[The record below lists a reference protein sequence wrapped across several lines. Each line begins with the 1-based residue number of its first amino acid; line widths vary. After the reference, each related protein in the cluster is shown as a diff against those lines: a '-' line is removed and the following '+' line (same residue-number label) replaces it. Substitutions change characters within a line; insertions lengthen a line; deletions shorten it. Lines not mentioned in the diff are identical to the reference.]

1 MTRPSSGPAV
11 GRPIARI
18 EGRAKVTG
26 RARFA
31 AEYPIRGV
39 VHAVP
44 VLSTVSR
51 GRISAIDTAEA
62 EASPGVLKVLTHLNA
77 PKLPYQQ
84 RKDKPVTDPSVGE
97 PFRPLRSDVITFDR
111 QYVAVVVATT
121 LEQAEA
127 AAAKVRVT
135 YVDTGGAFTFDSA
148 LPRAHQPTE
157 GKASA
162 PYRRGVPEAAFAA
175 AAVKIDQRFVVPTEH
190 HNPLEPHA
198 TIAVWNGNKLTLYDK
213 SQWVQNVQRH
223 AALMFG
229 IPYAN
234 VRVLSPFMGG
244 GFGSALRA
252 WPHIDLAAMA
262 AKVVGKPV
270 KLSLSREAM
279 YGTVGFRPET
289 RMRVRLG
296 ADRSGKIGAV
306 MHEAWAQTSTYEEF
320 TENTLGATRLMYD
333 VPNLSTTYRVVP
345 MNVSTP
351 TYMRGPGEV
360 TGMFALETALDE
372 LAVALNIDPVELRLK
387 NEPPVDPESK
397 LPWSVRSYT
406 QAMRLGAERFGW
418 SRRTPAPRSMTDG
431 GLLIGLGMAGATY
444 PGNRNPA
451 SARVLVNIDG
461 TVTVQSAGT
470 DIGPGTYTSMAQ
482 VAADAVGVD
491 VGQVKVELA
500 DSKLPYSFPQGGSAL
515 FASLSPAV
523 REAGRQVRRQLAEL
537 AVADRRSPLFG
548 APLAALSID
557 GGQVFVT
564 AASGRT
570 DSFAALLGRAQRAL
584 EARVTSSP
592 AAGPATHSI
601 HSFGAHFVELSVDPD
616 VYEIRI
622 RRMVS
627 AYGVGRVVNP
637 RTAHS
642 QAVGGMIGG
651 VGMALLEHTD
661 TDPRLG
667 RHMNANLAEYLIP
680 VHADIPVLEPVYL
693 DEVDPYIGP
702 LGAKGLGELPIVGVA
717 AAISNAVYH
726 ATGKRIRELPITLD
740 KLLQEQG

>member
-1 MTRPSSGPAV
+1 MTRPTSGPAI

-44 VLSTVSR
+44 VLSTVSK
-51 GRISAIDTAEA
+51 GRISAIDTAAA

-77 PKLPYQQ
+77 PKLPYLQP
-84 RKDKPVTDPSVGE
+84 KDKPQTDPSVGE
-97 PFRPLRSDVITFDR
+97 PFRPLRSDVIFFDR
-111 QYVAVVVATT
+111 QYVALVVATT

-135 YVDTGGAFTFDSA
+135 YTGTGGNFSFDSA
-148 LPRAHQPTE
+148 LPKAHQPTE
-157 GKASA
+157 GKKSA
-162 PYRRGVPEAAFAA
+162 PYRRGSPETAFAA
-175 AAVKIDQRFVVPTEH
+175 ADVKVDQRYVVPTEH

-244 GFGSALRA
+244 GFGSGLRA

-296 ADRSGKIGAV
+296 ADRNGRIGAV

-333 VPNLSTTYRVVP
+333 VPNLSTTYRLVP

-372 LAVALNIDPVELRLK
+372 LAAALKMDPVELRLK
-387 NEPPVDPESK
+387 NEPPIDPESK

-406 QAMRLGAERFGW
+406 QAMRQGAERFGW
-418 SRRTPAPRSMTDG
+418 SRRTPTVGSMKDG

-451 SARVLVNIDG
+451 SARMLVNIDG

-491 VGQVKVELA
+491 VGQVRVELA
-500 DSKLPYSFPQGGSAL
+500 DSRLPYSFAQGGSAL

-523 REAGRQVRRQLAEL
+523 REAGRQLRRQLAEL
-537 AVADRRSPLFG
+537 AVADRRSPLYG
-548 APLAALSID
+548 AQLSAVSVD
-557 GGQVFVT
+557 AGQVFVT
-564 AASGRT
+564 ADPART
-570 DSFAALLGRAQRAL
+570 DSFAALLGRAQRPL
-584 EARVTSSP
+584 EAHVTSSP
-592 AAGPATHSI
+592 AAGPPTHSV
-601 HSFGAHFVELSVDPD
+601 HSFGAHFVEVSVDPD

-627 AYGVGRVVNP
+627 VYGVGRVVNP

-667 RHMNANLAEYLIP
+667 RHMNANLSEYLIP
-680 VHADIPVLEPVYL
+680 VHADIPVLEPIYL

-726 ATGKRIRELPITLD
+726 ATGKRLRELPMTLD
-740 KLLQEQG
+740 KLLQD

>member
-1 MTRPSSGPAV
+1 VSPAV
-11 GRPIARI
+11 GKPIARI
-18 EGRAKVTG
+18 EGRAKVMG

-44 VLSTVSR
+44 VLSTVSS

-62 EASPGVLKVLTHLNA
+62 QASPGVLKVLTHLNA
-77 PKLPYQQ
+77 PKLPYLQ

-97 PFRPLRSDVITFDR
+97 PFRPLRSDMIFFDR
-111 QYVAVVVATT
+111 QYVALVVATT

-127 AAAKVRVT
+127 AAAKVRVS
-135 YVDTGGAFTFDSA
+135 YQRARGSLTFDSA
-148 LPRAHQPTE
+148 LPGAHQPTE

-162 PYRRGVPEAAFAA
+162 PYRRGVPEAAYAA
-175 AAVKIDQRFVVPTEH
+175 STVMVDQRYVVPTEH
-190 HNPLEPHA
+190 HNPLETHA

-252 WPHIDLAAMA
+252 WPHIDLAALA

-360 TGMFALETALDE
+360 TGMFALETAMDE
-372 LAVALNIDPVELRLK
+372 LAVKLNMDPVQLRLI
-387 NEPPVDPESK
+387 NEPSIDPESK
-397 LPWSVRSYT
+397 LPWSVRSYI
-406 QAMRLGAERFGW
+406 QAMRVGAERFGW
-418 SRRTPAPRSMTDG
+418 SRRTPAVGSMRDG
-431 GLLIGLGMAGATY
+431 GLRIGLGMAGGTY

-523 REAGRQVRRQLAEL
+523 QEAGRQLRRQLAEL
-537 AVADRRSPLFG
+537 AVADRQSPLFG
-548 APLAALSID
+548 LPAALGTGD
-557 GGQVFVT
+557 GQVFVT
-564 AASGRT
+564 ADPARAESIRV
-570 DSFAALLGRAQRAL
+570 LLGRSLQPL

-592 AAGPATHSI
+592 SGKPTHSI

-616 VYEIRI
+616 VYEIRV
-622 RRMVS
+622 RRIVS
-627 AYGVGRVVNP
+627 TFGVGRVINP

-661 TDPRLG
+661 TDPRNG
-667 RHMNANLAEYLIP
+667 RRMNANLAEYLIP
-680 VHADIPVLEPVYL
+680 VHADIPVLEPAYL
-693 DEVDPYIGP
+693 DEVDPFIGP

-726 ATGKRIRELPITLD
+726 ATGTRIRELPITLD
-740 KLLQEQG
+740 KLLQEHG